1 MDRYLLSGAT
11 TLLILEVA
19 LLLGDLGIIPLDPLH
34 LNSLSINQQKIGSI
48 LQINQNVRRKTKG
61 SLIWEDSV
69 PKDQLYSF
77 DSLLTLSNSSA
88 KIELNEDIQLQ
99 LHENTLVVLE
109 PIEAG
114 KDEHLRLKFA
124 RGTMRSR
131 TRDQKIDFQAGELV
145 IEAGAGSDINLRS
158 VGDEKI
164 EVEVA
169 SGHVKIN
176 PKSNGIQESQGENT
190 TGSLD
195 AGQRVLIDNGK
206 MRDRQSITDEL
217 AWEVEKEL
225 YRIYTHKSPVFLH
238 LKWKGKAESIRI
250 VSQKGEESSINL
262 DVGQSEINLPL
273 GNGTFFLSLARGD
286 QVSSSLPVSIW
297 PSKKINYLSP
307 LPRDRIRFGMGE
319 IFSWSPSSQA
329 VRYHLQTSMAP
340 DFAALVDEKVV
351 TSTQV
356 QFQSKEKGPL
366 YWRIVGEDN
375 EGFLITPPYNQ
386 LFYSTLDPLAAPTLI
401 SPSLREPAS
410 FDLRKDPKKKKET
423 KGEEDSENRID
434 PKKGAKSSYNEKI
447 KNGPSLSSL
456 VDKALNFAKK
466 LYVVLIPDLE
476 ATELNKA
483 KSDKKGH
490 SPVFN
495 WLPVPD
501 ADFYIIEIS
510 LDPTFQIPIVI
521 QKVTKASFTWD
532 SFSKQIYYWRVAAG
546 QNNGRMGLF
555 SNAAEIDLSKEF
567 EARSVPSGNSPI
579 ALPEGTKIA
588 GKEAPKTKPAPPKE
602 ENSSL
607 AVQKD
612 SPPPQTSQPKNADI
626 VKEPSQS
633 EREFSLQ
640 FAFVPE
646 YVDLT
651 VIGENQIKGQL
662 QGWSKVT
669 TDLVVNIPLKEQGRT
684 LFHLRLRSFDWQ
696 AKEKN
701 QLPFQQDLK
710 TSTGLLRVLYFYP
723 HKNWGFGP
731 SFRQDGILERTE
743 LETVTWKNISSYGGS
758 VGYFTNLM
766 SPRIFIESSL
776 WVTTGNSIN
785 SSQWTNRLDYS
796 IPAWGMKIFAG
807 IELNLIYE
815 WGSGPNTNSGGSAG
829 WRFGFEW

>member
-19 LLLGDLGIIPLDPLH
+19 LLLGDLGIIPIDPLH
-34 LNSLSINQQKIGSI
+34 LNSLSISQQKIGSI

-69 PKDQLYSF
+69 PKDHLYSF

-88 KIELNEDIQLQ
+88 KIEINKDIQLQ

-109 PIEAG
+109 PIERG

-131 TRDQKIDFQAGELV
+131 TRDQKIDFQAGELI

-176 PKSNGIQESQGENT
+176 PKSKGTQESQEENT

-217 AWEVEKEL
+217 AWEVEKEI
-225 YRIYTHKSPVFLH
+225 YRVYTHKSPAFLH
-238 LKWKGKAESIRI
+238 LKWNGKADSIRI
-250 VSQKGEESSINL
+250 VSQKGEESSIKL
-262 DVGQSEINLPL
+262 EADQSEINLPL
-273 GNGTFFLSLARGD
+273 DIGTFFLSLVRGN
-286 QVSSSLPVSIW
+286 QSSASLPVSIW
-297 PSKKINYLSP
+297 PSKRINYLSP
-307 LPRDRIRFGMGE
+307 LPRDRIPFGTGE

-329 VRYHLQTSMAP
+329 VLYHLQTSLTP
-340 DFAALVDEKVV
+340 DFKTLVDEEVV

-366 YWRIVGEDN
+366 FWRIVGEDN
-375 EGFLITPPYNQ
+375 EGFLIAPSYNQ
-386 LFYSTLDPLAAPTLI
+386 IFYSTLDPLAAPKLI
-401 SPSLREPAS
+401 NSSVREPAS
-410 FDLRKDPKKKKET
+410 FDLKTDSKKKERT
-423 KGEEDSENRID
+423 NLEDKSEKKID
-434 PKKGAKSSYNEKI
+434 PKKGAKNSFKNEI
-447 KNGPSLSSL
+447 RDSHLFSSL
-456 VDKALNFAKK
+456 VNRTLNFARK
-466 LYVVLIPDLE
+466 LSLVLIP
-476 ATELNKA
+476 ELGASELSAA

-532 SFSKQIYYWRVAAG
+532 SSSKQIYYWRVAAG

-555 SNAAEIDLSKEF
+555 SEAAEIDLRKEI
-567 EARSVPSGNSPI
+567 ESRIVPSGNTQLSM
-579 ALPEGTKIA
+579 LERTKNA
-588 GKEAPKTKPAPPKE
+588 GKAEPKAKLTPPKE
-602 ENSSL
+602 EDPSLGVQNNSPS
-607 AVQKD
+607 
-612 SPPPQTSQPKNADI
+612 SETTQPKNADT
-626 VKEPSQS
+626 VKELSQN

-646 YVDLT
+646 YVDLKL
-651 VIGENQIKGQL
+651 IGENQIKGQL

-669 TDLVVNIPLKEQGRT
+669 SDLAINIPLRERGRT

-696 AKEKN
+696 PKEKS
-701 QLPFQQDLK
+701 QLPLQQNLK
-710 TSTGLLRVLYFYP
+710 TSSGLLRVLYFYP
-723 HKNWGFGP
+723 DTNWGLGP
-731 SFRQDGILERTE
+731 SFRQDGILERTD
-743 LETVTWKNISSYGGS
+743 LETVSWKNISSYGGS
-758 VGYFTNLM
+758 VGYFTTLM
-766 SPRIFIESSL
+766 NPRIFIESSL
-776 WVTTGNSIN
+776 WVTTGNAL
-785 SSQWTNRLDYS
+785 SSAQWTNRLDYS
-796 IPAWGMKIFAG
+796 VPAWGMKILTG
-807 IELNLIYE
+807 VELNLIYE
-815 WGSGPNTNSGGSAG
+815 WGSGPKTISGGSAG
-829 WRFGFEW
+829 LRLGFEW

>member
-11 TLLILEVA
+11 TLLIIEVA

-48 LQINQNVRRKTKG
+48 LQINQNVRRKTRG
-61 SLIWEDSV
+61 SLIWEESV

-114 KDEHLRLKFA
+114 RDEHLRLKFA

-131 TRDQKIDFQAGELV
+131 TKDQKIDFQAGELV

-176 PKSNGIQESQGENT
+176 PKSNGTEDRQDEPT
-190 TGSLD
+190 AGSLD

-206 MRDRQSITDEL
+206 IRDRQSITDEL

-225 YRIYTHKSPVFLH
+225 YRVYTHKSPVFLH
-238 LKWKGKAESIRI
+238 FKWIGKADSIRI
-250 VSQKGEESSINL
+250 VSQEGEESSISL
-262 DVGQSEINLPL
+262 GVDQSEINLPFR
-273 GNGTFFLSLARGD
+273 NGTFFLSLARGD
-286 QVSSSLPVSIW
+286 QISSSLPVSVW
-297 PSKKINYLSP
+297 PSKRINYLSP
-307 LPRDRIRFGMGE
+307 LPRDRIRFGVGD

-329 VRYHLQTSMAP
+329 VRYHLQTSLAP
-340 DFAALVDEKVV
+340 DFAVLVDEEVV

-375 EGFLITPPYNQ
+375 EGFLIAPSYNQ

-401 SPSLREPAS
+401 GPSSREPAS
-410 FDLRKDPKKKKET
+410 FDLKMDSEKKRKT
-423 KGEEDSENRID
+423 KFEEDSENKIE
-434 PKKGAKSSYNEKI
+434 PKKGAKGSFKEKT
-447 KNGPSLSSL
+447 KNGHLFSYL
-456 VDKALNFAKK
+456 VNRTLNFAKK
-466 LYVVLIPDLE
+466 LSLVLIPELD
-476 ATELNKA
+476 AAELNTA
-483 KSDKKGH
+483 KSEKKSH
-490 SPVFN
+490 APVFN
-495 WLPVPD
+495 WLPVPG

-510 LDPTFQIPIVI
+510 LDPTFQIPVVI
-521 QKVTKASFTWD
+521 QKVMKESFTWD
-532 SFSKQIYYWRVAAG
+532 SFSKQVYYWRVAAG

-555 SNAAEIDLSKEF
+555 SNAAEIDLRKEF
-567 EARSVPSGNSPI
+567 ETRIAPSGNGQP
-579 ALPEGTKIA
+579 AVPEGTKKA
-588 GKEAPKTKPAPPKE
+588 SREELKTKFSPPKE

-607 AVQKD
+607 GTQKE
-612 SPPPQTSQPKNADI
+612 SPTPQTIQPEIAEV
-626 VKEPSQS
+626 VKQPSQN
-633 EREFSLQ
+633 EREYSLQ

-646 YVDLT
+646 YVDLRP
-651 VIGENQIKGQL
+651 IGENQIKGHL

-669 TDLVVNIPLKEQGRT
+669 TDLAINIPLREKGRT

-696 AKEKN
+696 PKEKS
-701 QLPFQQDLK
+701 QLPLQQDLK

-731 SFRQDGILERTE
+731 SFQQDGILERTD
-743 LETVTWKNISSYGGS
+743 LETVTWKSILNYGGS
-758 VGYFTNLM
+758 IGYFTTLM
-766 SPRIFIESSL
+766 SPRILVESSL
-776 WVTTGNSIN
+776 WVTTGNIIN
-785 SSQWTNRLDYS
+785 SSQWTHRLDYS
-796 IPAWGMKIFAG
+796 IPAWGMKIFTG
-807 IELNLIYE
+807 MELNLIYE
-815 WGSGPNTNSGGSAG
+815 WGSGSKTNSGGSAG
-829 WRFGFEW
+829 LRFGFEW